1 MRRTNY
7 MPIKKTSHVP
17 HIKHEQNH
25 LKLDRTISQEKLV
38 GKLWKSNQKIY
49 SSMRRTNYV
58 PIKKTSHV
66 PNIKQEQNHLKLD
79 RTISQE
85 KLRLKFNFEQI
96 IDIQKI
102 NKKTIV
108 TLLFFFNSSV
118 KICSVA
124 GNIRK
129 TRSPQ

>member
-7 MPIKKTSHVP
+7 IPIKKTSDAP

-38 GKLWKSNQKIY
+38 GKLKKSNQKKY
-49 SSMRRTNYV
+49 SSMRRTNYM

-66 PNIKQEQNHLKLD
+66 PHIKQEQNHLKLD

-85 KLRLKFNFEQI
+85 KLVGKLWKSNR
-96 IDIQKI
+96 
-102 NKKTIV
+102 KKYI
-108 TLLFFFNSSV
+108 
-118 KICSVA
+118 A
-124 GNIRK
+124 
-129 TRSPQ
+129 Q